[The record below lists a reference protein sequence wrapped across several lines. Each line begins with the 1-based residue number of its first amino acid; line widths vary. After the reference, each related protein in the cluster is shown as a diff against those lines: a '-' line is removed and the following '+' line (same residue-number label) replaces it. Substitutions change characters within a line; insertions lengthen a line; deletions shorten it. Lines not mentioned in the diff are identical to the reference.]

1 MDERKSA
8 VQPARAK
15 TRRVPADG
23 IIGRLTYTPAEGDEC
38 IGQIGRNRAQDES
51 EYFILI
57 RYLVHPLVLALTT

>member
-23 IIGRLTYTPAEGDEC
+23 IIGRLTYTPAQGDEC

-51 EYFILI
+51 EYLF
-57 RYLVHPLVLALTT
+57 